1 MHQSMSSFFLSF
13 LFFYIALLPQNARS
27 SCCKK
32 RGKQAVFLPAGS
44 KKYRFANFFQ
54 LALLDSPHKKP
65 GNNSASLSTLGRAG
79 ATSVDLAARSKH
91 AFAVLLGNKR
101 TPFWLT
107 GASGSLDQASVMN
120 VLFMARS
127 RVST

>member
-1 MHQSMSSFFLSF
+1 MRRALSYLNAGLHASKYVEFFLSF

-65 GNNSASLSTLGRAG
+65 ETTLQVCLLWGEQGR
-79 ATSVDLAARSKH
+79 L
-91 AFAVLLGNKR
+91 
-101 TPFWLT
+101 P
-107 GASGSLDQASVMN
+107 
-120 VLFMARS
+120 
-127 RVST
+127 